1 MPIRG
6 AEPGEERR
14 KGGRRE
20 WSERYLRVLVW
31 CVCVCGGEGREV
43 SHVVHEMC
51 ECRVGR
57 ESVCWMDHVVVGG
70 VGCKRVVV
78 EGEAVGRGKGG
89 ASSGA
94 KGRVQK

>member
-1 MPIRG
+1 
-6 AEPGEERR
+6 
-14 KGGRRE
+14 
-20 WSERYLRVLVW
+20 
-31 CVCVCGGEGREV
+31 
-43 SHVVHEMC
+43 
-51 ECRVGR
+51 
-57 ESVCWMDHVVVGG
+57 MDHVVVGG